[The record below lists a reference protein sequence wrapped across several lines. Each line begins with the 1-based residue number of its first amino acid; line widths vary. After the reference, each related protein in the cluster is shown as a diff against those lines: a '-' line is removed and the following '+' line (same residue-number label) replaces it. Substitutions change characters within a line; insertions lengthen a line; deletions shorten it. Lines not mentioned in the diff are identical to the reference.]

1 MNVWKTTEPDKRIK
15 FRYWVYDWNDANLYI
30 FQLDQK
36 RQSTGDTY
44 KMEYVISHD
53 DADGNSIAESHI
65 LELKETYFQSFYV
78 PNDHTLTNVY
88 FLTGNKQEGDVKPTI
103 QLYAIAPSCFLAN
116 SLVGTQS
123 NAFGGVEEAEENDE
137 GR

>member
-1 MNVWKTTEPDKRIK
+1 MKTEITTPH
-15 FRYWVYDWNDANLYI
+15 
-30 FQLDQK
+30 
-36 RQSTGDTY
+36 S
-44 KMEYVISHD
+44 
-53 DADGNSIAESHI
+53 
-65 LELKETYFQSFYV
+65 
-78 PNDHTLTNVY
+78 DHRSEHQHKPY
-88 FLTGNKQEGDVKPTI
+88 QQPTI